1 MKLYIITS
9 PADMSLVYK
18 NTTSLSFDEFIPDLH
33 LAFGMSPHGRHIMWD
48 DSKGECL
55 IRVADSF
62 HRAQLHP
69 GEHLDDLTDKFLYQI
84 EQRLSWDMV
93 AQLDRQSTSPG
104 KQVVLSVYDWCADVL
119 VPAASVAFFGKALL
133 EVDENLIRDFYD
145 FDDDSWMLTYK
156 YPRFLAR
163 KMYAGKD
170 KNSETFTR
178 YFQLPSSERQEAC
191 YYVKSLEARQR
202 EQGMADRD
210 IAVSIQLFY
219 WV

>member
-1 MKLYIITS
+1 
-9 PADMSLVYK
+9 
-18 NTTSLSFDEFIPDLH
+18 
-33 LAFGMSPHGRHIMWD
+33 
-48 DSKGECL
+48 
-55 IRVADSF
+55 
-62 HRAQLHP
+62 
-69 GEHLDDLTDKFLYQI
+69 
-84 EQRLSWDMV
+84 MV
-93 AQLDRQSTSPG
+93 TRLDRQSTSPG
-104 KQVVLSVYDWCADVL
+104 KQVVLSLYDWCADVL
-119 VPAASVAFFGKALL
+119 VPAASVAFFGVALL
-133 EVDENLIRDFYD
+133 RVDENLIRDWHD

-170 KNSETFTR
+170 KNSEAFTR
-178 YFQLPSSERQEAC
+178 YFQLPPSERQDAC